1 MEYKD
6 FDIDL
11 SSGRVRVRRWGN
23 EDRPVVFGVSG
34 LTANLTCFG
43 PLAETLEGA
52 GYQLLAHDMRGRGFS
67 ENTAAGSYGWPAHAR
82 DIIAIA
88 DELGVEK
95 FDYIGWST
103 GSLIGLHI
111 HRMAP
116 DRLRRL
122 VLLDQVAAAPSDV
135 LEVAKQVIDRLDET
149 VPSLV
154 NYIDNVR
161 NMGLVRPWAEIWESY
176 FAYEMAPV
184 DGGFRSRTSKNAVLE
199 DFEWDLHHDG
209 RDLWDKIRCPVLL
222 VRGKEPLTPTSGLIV
237 PDETFKDFM
246 AAVPGTEVIEIDRSH
261 YGVGT
266 SEVTG
271 SAIVDFLSR
280 PSARG

>member
-1 MEYKD
+1 MGHKD

-11 SSGRVRVRRWGN
+11 PSGRVRVRRWGN
-23 EDRPVVFGVSG
+23 DAQPVVFGVSG

-43 PLAETLEGA
+43 PLAETLQSA
-52 GYQLLAHDMRGRGFS
+52 GYQLVAHDMRGRGLS

-116 DRLRRL
+116 ERLRHL
-122 VLLDQVAAAPSDV
+122 VLLDQVAAAPSGVLDV
-135 LEVAKQVIDRLDET
+135 ARQVIDRLDAT
-149 VPSLV
+149 VPSLSK
-154 NYIDNVR
+154 YIEAVR
-161 NMGLVRPWAEIWESY
+161 DMGLVRPWAEVWESY

-184 DGGFRSRTSKNAVLE
+184 DGGYRSRTSKDAVME
-199 DFEWDLHHDG
+199 DFEWDLQHDG
-209 RDLWDKIRCPVLL
+209 RDLWDDVRCPVLL
-222 VRGKEPLTPTSGLIV
+222 VRGMDPLTPNSGLIV
-237 PDETFKDFM
+237 PDDTFQEFM
-246 AAVPGTEVIEIDRSH
+246 KAVPGTDVVEIDRSH
-261 YGVGT
+261 YGLGT

-271 SAIVDFLSR
+271 AAIVDFFSR
-280 PSARG
+280 P